1 MPGEAARLEGHGG
14 RGEGERDPWQLA
26 RVDRS
31 RPVEGNPDEDAGAAI
46 GAGGRTGEDPHPV
59 GWVDGQVLRQA
70 KAPGN
75 DLGPVA
81 VREGELPPA
90 PQRSSAP
97 VLAVGASGAQHQE
110 EDREERQLM
119 KRS

>member
-1 MPGEAARLEGHGG
+1 M
-14 RGEGERDPWQLA
+14 
-26 RVDRS
+26 
-31 RPVEGNPDEDAGAAI
+31 
-46 GAGGRTGEDPHPV
+46 

-90 PQRSSAP
+90 PQGSSAP
-97 VLAVGASGAQHQE
+97 VLGVGASGAQHQE
-110 EDREERQLM
+110 QDREERQLM